1 MMTVEQF
8 KKSGVPLPAL
18 THQRVQEL
26 KQTPKGQHIMEQ
38 PFHAFPAMLQSL
50 TTGLQDKLVSYEW
63 GQFSQTGKKD
73 GLALEG
79 LKEDYQF
86 LEFVQFIMFVKY
98 TEENRKKKQGPGQ
111 PTTIAG

>member
-8 KKSGVPLPAL
+8 KQSGVPLPAL

-26 KQTPKGQHIMEQ
+26 KQTPKGQHIMMQ
-38 PFHAFPAMLQSL
+38 PFAAFPAMLESL
-50 TTGLQDKLVSYEW
+50 TNGLQDKLLSFEW
-63 GQFSQTGKKD
+63 GQISQTTRQE
-73 GLALEG
+73 GLTLEG

-98 TEENRKKKQGPGQ
+98 TEENRRKK
-111 PTTIAG
+111 AS